1 MALAVVHAEQ
11 VCFLTVFCSGSLKAL
26 HCNGAPDLVP
36 EALLPRID
44 DINSWVY
51 TAINNGSY
59 RAGFASEQGAYDV
72 AFDTFFAAL
81 DRAEA
86 ILDESRC
93 CTY

>member
-1 MALAVVHAEQ
+1 ML
-11 VCFLTVFCSGSLKAL
+11 LTVSCLCSLKAL
-26 HCNGAPDLVP
+26 QRKGAPDLVP
-36 EALLPRID
+36 EALLRRID

-51 TAINNGSY
+51 TDVNDGAY

-72 AFDTFFAAL
+72 AFDKFFAAL

>member
-1 MALAVVHAEQ
+1 MSRCDLDCCLFV
-11 VCFLTVFCSGSLKAL
+11 LKAL
-26 HCNGAPDLVP
+26 HREGAPDLVP

-51 TAINNGSY
+51 SEINNGAY

-72 AFDTFFAAL
+72 AFDKFFAAL

-86 ILDESRC
+86 ILDKSR
-93 CTY
+93 YRIQ